1 MLLEKNCGSFLSF
14 FEYLF
19 AKQME
24 ENYHSCMLYFCFYFY
39 NVISMLF
46 FNVQQSEIYDRIDQ
60 AALLRQEQLLK
71 AQSLQAASL
80 DGGARYF
87 ILFLKECTF
96 SYVCVVLFCQS

>member
-1 MLLEKNCGSFLSF
+1 
-14 FEYLF
+14 
-19 AKQME
+19 
-24 ENYHSCMLYFCFYFY
+24 MLYFCFYFY

-87 ILFLKECTF
+87 ILFLKECAF

>member
-1 MLLEKNCGSFLSF
+1 
-14 FEYLF
+14 
-19 AKQME
+19 
-24 ENYHSCMLYFCFYFY
+24 
-39 NVISMLF
+39 MLF

-87 ILFLKECTF
+87 ILFLKECTV
-96 SYVCVVLFCQS
+96 YVFA